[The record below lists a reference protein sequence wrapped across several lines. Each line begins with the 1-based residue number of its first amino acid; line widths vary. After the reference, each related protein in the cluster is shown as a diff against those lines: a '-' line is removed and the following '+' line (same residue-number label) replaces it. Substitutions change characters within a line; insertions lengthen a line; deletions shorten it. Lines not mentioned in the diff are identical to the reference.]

1 MVLIW
6 SQLLG
11 PEAQEGQEER
21 AALSISLEKD
31 LQPSATQVEDRKPL
45 SGKNGLKPI
54 KLCAFSLRFQEKQPA

>member
-11 PEAQEGQEER
+11 AEAQEGQEGR
-21 AALSISLEKD
+21 VALSTSLEKD

-45 SGKNGLKPI
+45 SGKYGPNL
-54 KLCAFSLRFQEKQPA
+54 SN